1 MLSDKGTVQLHPSSI
16 AQVAARP
23 PIFIYP
29 ALKRTIDIVGALAVG
44 LLILPL
50 LLVFVLLIRMG
61 GGTAF
66 FSQERLG
73 RGGQVFRFWK
83 LRTMVP
89 DAERALARYLEG
101 NPEAREEWERTQKLR
116 HDPRVTPVGRFLRKY
131 SLDELPQ
138 LWNVLRGDMS
148 LIGPRPMFVSQR
160 ELYPGVLYGDVRPGI
175 TGLWQVTDR
184 NQCAFAD
191 RARFDQIYAERMS
204 LRTDAWIVMRTF
216 RAVFS
221 GTGC

>member
-1 MLSDKGTVQLHPSSI
+1 MLSDKGTVQLQPSPTASMAVHRPI
-16 AQVAARP
+16 A
-23 PIFIYP
+23 IYP
-29 ALKRTIDIVGALAVG
+29 AVKRAIDIVGALALG

-50 LLVFVLLIRMG
+50 LLVLVLLIRRG
-61 GGTAF
+61 GGTALF
-66 FSQERLG
+66 TQQRLG
-73 RGGQVFRFWK
+73 RGGRIFRFWK

-89 DAERALARYLEG
+89 DAEGALARYLEE
-101 NPEAREEWERTQKLR
+101 NAEARAEWSLTQKLR

-138 LWNVLRGDMS
+138 LWNVLIGDMS
-148 LIGPRPMFVSQR
+148 LIGPRPMFVNQR
-160 ELYPGVLYGDVRPGI
+160 ELYPGVLYGDAVPGI

-184 NQCAFAD
+184 NQCAFAE
-191 RARFDQIYAERMS
+191 RARFDRMYAEQMS

-216 RAVFS
+216 RAVFN